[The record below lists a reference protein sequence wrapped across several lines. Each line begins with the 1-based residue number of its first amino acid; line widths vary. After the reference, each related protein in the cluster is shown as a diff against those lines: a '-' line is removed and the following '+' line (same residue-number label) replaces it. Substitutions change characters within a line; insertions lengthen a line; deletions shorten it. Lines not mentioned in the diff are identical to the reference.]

1 MEFKDESLFF
11 FTNNLNYI
19 WLEFLI
25 HLLLNILMRLIQFF
39 YPLIFLFVLISSSA
53 ISQYSSARITGSNIN
68 VRSEHSTTSVR
79 KGSLQLNEIVQV
91 LDVYYPS
98 ENNNEAIIRSKTNF
112 YSEYNNTF
120 MFSLDAGKA
129 VIVIRNISEDTYRI
143 SFKNINGG
151 IGYASIS
158 SSLLE
163 FINGEKWYLIKSSK
177 SLVGWVFGKYVDEI
191 Y

>member
-1 MEFKDESLFF
+1 MKK
-11 FTNNLNYI
+11 Y
-19 WLEFLI
+19 LI
-25 HLLLNILMRLIQFF
+25 
-39 YPLIFLFVLISSSA
+39 
-53 ISQYSSARITGSNIN
+53 
-68 VRSEHSTTSVR
+68 
-79 KGSLQLNEIVQV
+79 KGL
-91 LDVYYPS
+91 
-98 ENNNEAIIRSKTNF
+98 NF

-129 VIVIRNISEDTYRI
+129 VTVIRNISEDTYRI
-143 SFKNINGG
+143 SFKNRNGG
-151 IGYASIS
+151 VGYASIS

>member
-1 MEFKDESLFF
+1 
-11 FTNNLNYI
+11 
-19 WLEFLI
+19 
-25 HLLLNILMRLIQFF
+25 MRLIQFF
-39 YPLIFLFVLISSSA
+39 HPLIFLFVLISSSA

-79 KGSLQLNEIVQV
+79 KGSLQLNEIVEI

-98 ENNNEAIIRSKTNF
+98 GNNNEALIRSKTNF

-129 VIVIRNISEDTYRI
+129 VTVIRNISEDTYRI
-143 SFKNINGG
+143 SFKNRNGG
-151 IGYASIS
+151 VGYASIS

>member
-1 MEFKDESLFF
+1 M
-11 FTNNLNYI
+11 
-19 WLEFLI
+19 
-25 HLLLNILMRLIQFF
+25 
-39 YPLIFLFVLISSSA
+39 
-53 ISQYSSARITGSNIN
+53 
-68 VRSEHSTTSVR
+68 
-79 KGSLQLNEIVQV
+79 QLNEIVQV